1 MGTAGSRICIAA
13 GPNAEAA
20 ASNIMSRLESEV
32 KSDKLLP
39 KTSVREKSRA
49 LRYRS
54 FWLAIQ
60 KSFSVLITINLRAKD
75 DTGAQ

>member
-1 MGTAGSRICIAA
+1 MR
-13 GPNAEAA
+13 
-20 ASNIMSRLESEV
+20 RLESEV

-39 KTSVREKSRA
+39 KTGVREKSRA

-60 KSFSVLITINLRAKD
+60 KSFSVLITVNLRAKD